1 VTAIRDTTIS
11 PFTAIFLPGDRG
23 GYCGF
28 IAEVPGALAQGDTM
42 EETREGLRES
52 LDMILRYHYT
62 MTKKELL
69 EERRELIEEPFIA
82 YP

>member
-1 VTAIRDTTIS
+1 MTAMRDTTIS
-11 PFTAIFLPGDRG
+11 PFTAIFVPGDRG

-52 LDMILRYHYT
+52 LDMILRYHAA
-62 MTKKELL
+62 MTKKWIL